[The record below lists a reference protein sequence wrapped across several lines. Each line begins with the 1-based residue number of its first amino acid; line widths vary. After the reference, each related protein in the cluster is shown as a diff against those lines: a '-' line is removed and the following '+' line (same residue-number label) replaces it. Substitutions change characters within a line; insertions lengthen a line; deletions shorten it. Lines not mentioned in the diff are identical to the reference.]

1 MQCQKFDMNKLT
13 PFAFGVKAER
23 EVFTDCKDGCF
34 RLTFRKGFRD
44 TSANINRLKK
54 SLKEKD
60 LIDSPRANCIE
71 LSDPILKLWLKK
83 RIL

>member
-1 MQCQKFDMNKLT
+1 MNFLRALT
-13 PFAFGVKAER
+13 DGVTSGFSTQNVLDKY
-23 EVFTDCKDGCF
+23 
-34 RLTFRKGFRD
+34 RLG

-83 RIL
+83 RIF